1 MDILVIV
8 LLFHWT
14 SGSESVWALPLHSLF
29 RMEFVIHLEQLL
41 WCHFVKDTN
50 DMPLQAANS
59 INIKEA
65 LSGMLVQVFKFYSWK
80 GYFLPSFLPFS
91 TGSVSPHLRTHIR
104 HIAASRVWH
113 FNHFLSGVE
122 IQVPSRAPKIPSLSA
137 SHLSGVCVSRQQ
149 SRRKPGN
156 HLRSSFDHLH
166 FNE

>member
-14 SGSESVWALPLHSLF
+14 SRSELVWSLPLHALF

-41 WCHFVKDTN
+41 WCHFIKDTN
-50 DMPLQAANS
+50 DTPLQAANS
-59 INIKEA
+59 INITEA
-65 LSGMLVQVFKFYSWK
+65 LSGMSVQVSKFYSRK

-91 TGSVSPHLRTHIR
+91 TESVSLHLRTHIKN
-104 HIAASRVWH
+104 IAASRGWH

-137 SHLSGVCVSRQQ
+137 SHLSGVCVSGQQRQKETRQ
-149 SRRKPGN
+149 PPSIVI
-156 HLRSSFDHLH
+156 RSFAL
-166 FNE
+166 